1 MRYVVASAG
10 QDLSSLPPAA
20 PPRRSFHRPNPYFFP
35 RTTLKRRRSERISHA
50 DSLNLETGLF
60 FFKCLPSRGFVPSSS
75 LGFSCLLTIRSCP
88 RHSWDARTG
97 EGGFFVLSKPYCLVF
112 FYLLPLFLFFWCS
125 LVTRIKME
133 EFEATQIMEMS
144 DNDDNSDDCNAEK
157 DEQALAHFVRVLPLV
172 MSFQSP
178 L

>member
-1 MRYVVASAG
+1 
-10 QDLSSLPPAA
+10 
-20 PPRRSFHRPNPYFFP
+20 
-35 RTTLKRRRSERISHA
+35 
-50 DSLNLETGLF
+50 
-60 FFKCLPSRGFVPSSS
+60 
-75 LGFSCLLTIRSCP
+75 
-88 RHSWDARTG
+88 
-97 EGGFFVLSKPYCLVF
+97 
-112 FYLLPLFLFFWCS
+112 
-125 LVTRIKME
+125 ME